1 MMLILKI
8 HEIYIIKVFLF
19 ESSNF
24 VKILESNGNR
34 SLVALKIMQ
43 KYFSN
48 CSLNEQNFFFPLIS
62 LNGISIPNSKIPGWR
77 IVEMMIAH

>member
-34 SLVALKIMQ
+34 SLVALKIS
-43 KYFSN
+43 KSILVT
-48 CSLNEQNFFFPLIS
+48 SLNEQNFFFPLIS
-62 LNGISIPNSKIPGWR
+62 LNGISILNSKIPGWR

>member
-34 SLVALKIMQ
+34 SLVALKIS
-43 KYFSN
+43 KSILVT
-48 CSLNEQNFFFPLIS
+48 SLNEQNFFFPLIS